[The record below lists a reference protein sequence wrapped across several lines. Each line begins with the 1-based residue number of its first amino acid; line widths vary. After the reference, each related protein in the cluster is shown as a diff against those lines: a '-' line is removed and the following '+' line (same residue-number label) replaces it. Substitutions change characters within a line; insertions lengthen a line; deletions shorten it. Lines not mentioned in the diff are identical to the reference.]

1 MGSRILLF
9 FTATIFAGLGGA
21 LGSILGNAGGPQTL
35 RIGGILGGLV
45 MSSAAARVGVW
56 RGWVPR
62 DRAWRTALFAG
73 VGFMLAA
80 AIALNTLSSPVGP
93 VLSAGL
99 VGLGAV
105 LGASGGS
112 ATGVERTAGGRG

>member
-9 FTATIFAGLGGA
+9 LTATILAGLGGA
-21 LGSILGNAGGPQTL
+21 LGSILGNAGGPGML
-35 RIGGILGGLV
+35 RVGGIIGGLL
-45 MSSAAARVGVW
+45 MSFLAARIGVW

-62 DRAWRTALFAG
+62 EHAGRTAIFAG
-73 VGFMLAA
+73 AGFLLAA

-105 LGASGGS
+105 LGAGTPAGAAHPRHD
-112 ATGVERTAGGRG
+112 AT